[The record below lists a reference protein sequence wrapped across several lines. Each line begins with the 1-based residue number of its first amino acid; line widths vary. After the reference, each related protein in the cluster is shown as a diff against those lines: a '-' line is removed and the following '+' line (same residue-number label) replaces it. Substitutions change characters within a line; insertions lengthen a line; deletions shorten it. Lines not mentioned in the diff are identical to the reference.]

1 MLRKESEGKNKTLAK
16 IAGLN
21 KFFENILCKSK
32 RTIKLSIIW
41 VRENLPSFKKNN
53 NKKRLDNS

>member
-21 KFFENILCKSK
+21 KFLRMYYGIVKNKYKELE
-32 RTIKLSIIW
+32 IW
-41 VRENLPSFKKNN
+41 
-53 NKKRLDNS
+53 